1 MPHLALTT
9 LNALLE
15 IHTLGA
21 EWLGLWVFQ
30 GCLVALGN
38 LLLLCLGLTLRHQLA
53 EPLVSLR
60 VTANLCINT
69 LFIFHTTVLA
79 PSVFYYQRSIH
90 SASGTTVKKCD
101 SKVVMSDA

>member
-1 MPHLALTT
+1 MPHQALTT
-9 LNALLE
+9 LNAQLE

-30 GCLVALGN
+30 GCPVALGN
-38 LLLLCLGLTLRHQLA
+38 HRNLLLLSLGLALRHQLA

-79 PSVFYYQRSIH
+79 PSFFIIKDLSILLQ
-90 SASGTTVKKCD
+90 VPL
-101 SKVVMSDA
+101 SKNVTPK